1 MANCELNNLF
11 NTSTTD
17 GLSAKFLANFAE
29 NVMMDNYFENW
40 KRDVNNM
47 PKLRTF
53 KLLHSNF
60 EAQSYVRSV
69 LSRQQRSAIAR
80 MRSDTYPLEI
90 EKGRYR
96 GTPVEDEKHFLIQ
109 CPQYLSKRNT
119 FFADFHIRTSINL
132 SILNDDE
139 ILILLLTTNSK
150 FVSNYIIDITQF
162 REQLI

>member
-1 MANCELNNLF
+1 
-11 NTSTTD
+11 
-17 GLSAKFLANFAE
+17 
-29 NVMMDNYFENW
+29 MDNYFENW

-53 KLLHSNF
+53 KLLHSNT
-60 EAQSYVRSV
+60 QSYVRSV
-69 LSRQQRSAIAR
+69 LSRQQRSAISR
-80 MRSDTYPLEI
+80 MRSGTYSLEI

-96 GTPVEDEKHFLIQ
+96 GTPANRSFCKACKSSSAVDDEKHFLIQ
-109 CPQYLSKRNT
+109 CPQFLSKRNT
-119 FFADFHIRTSINL
+119 FFADFHTRTSINL

-139 ILILLLTTNSK
+139 ILIILLTTNSK